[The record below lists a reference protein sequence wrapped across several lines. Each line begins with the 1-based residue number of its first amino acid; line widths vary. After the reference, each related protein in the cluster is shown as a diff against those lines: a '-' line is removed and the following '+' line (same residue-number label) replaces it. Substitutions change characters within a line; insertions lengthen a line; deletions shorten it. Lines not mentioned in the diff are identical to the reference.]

1 MKRFNIN
8 ELIWFIILVSFT
20 YYIYRLFDTERINI
34 YLHPKMFKY
43 VLFSLIIFTLLSIF
57 QIRKIFS
64 ENRTKKIKAG
74 FIMFIIPLFLGFT
87 VNPDTLS
94 TKILSNK
101 GVDIANNSLNN
112 KTLVEDEFTNQQR
125 TNYYDEEDNSD
136 LEVDKTKEESINE
149 SYYAKDKNYDT
160 DSEKFKYTLMEL
172 YENLDEIIG
181 EEVVLSGFVYREEDF
196 PKNKFVI
203 SRLLMV
209 CCAADA
215 QVAGLLCEWNGADEL
230 KDNEW
235 IKITGIIDS
244 TTYYNEY
251 TDKEGPMALVKV
263 TKIETIKPPKHQ
275 YIYP

>member
-8 ELIWFIILVSFT
+8 EFIWFIILVSFT
-20 YYIYRLFDTERINI
+20 YYIYRLFDTGRINI

-57 QIRKIFS
+57 QIRKIFY
-64 ENRTKKIKAG
+64 ENKTKKIKAG
-74 FIMFIIPLFLGFT
+74 FIIFIIPLFLGFT
-87 VNPDTLS
+87 VNPDALS

-101 GVDIANNSLNN
+101 GVDISNNSLNN
-112 KTLVEDEFTNQQR
+112 KILVDDEVTKQQR
-125 TNYYDEEDNSD
+125 TNYYDEEYNSD
-136 LEVDKTKEESINE
+136 LKAYEAKKESVNRNYYSNDK
-149 SYYAKDKNYDT
+149 YYDA
-160 DSEKFKYTLMEL
+160 DSEKFKYTLMES
-172 YENLDEIIG
+172 YENLDEMIG
-181 EEVVLSGFVYREEDF
+181 EEVELSGFVYREEDF
-196 PKNKFVI
+196 SKNRFVI

-235 IKITGIIDS
+235 IKITGVIDS

-251 TDKEGPMALVKV
+251 TDQEGPMALVKV
-263 TKIETIKPPKHQ
+263 TKAETIKPPNDQ